1 MKNMILVI
9 CSCCLLYM
17 ASHAQPKTPLRAAI
31 TGNTSTPDFFLVRTK
46 GILPYMEYG
55 PGDDRLGGAKMTYL
69 DSGILLKVIDSLGT
83 DYIVSLTSSLHAF
96 IQKASVMPD
105 TVTKVKS
112 HYLSGNWKTYQDNRF
127 DHIVVTMP
135 ERLPYRG
142 TMQVSPNRL
151 IIDLFGI
158 TSNTNWITQVGQ
170 LREVANTWYEQ
181 MENGMLRVYVDLK
194 SSMHWGYSVHYDS
207 SGSKLDIRIKHA
219 PAKHLKQL
227 FVAVDAGHGGTN
239 TGAAGDIYGKAE
251 KILTLEYA
259 RALEKELKRAGV
271 KRVFMIR
278 RTDTSLSMPER
289 IMMLRDTMPDILL
302 SVHFNSSSVD
312 TVNGTS
318 TFYRHIGFR
327 PLTQVI
333 LNRMK
338 QLGLNEFGNVGSF
351 NFALSGP
358 TEYPNCLV
366 EVAFLSNPAD
376 ERFIMHKKSPEKV
389 ARKIREGL
397 TDWLRLIK

>member
-1 MKNMILVI
+1 MSAL
-9 CSCCLLYM
+9 
-17 ASHAQPKTPLRAAI
+17 AQTK
-31 TGNTSTPDFFLVRTK
+31 STPEFFFARTK
-46 GILPYMEYG
+46 GLLPYVEYG

-69 DSGILLKVIDSLGT
+69 DSGILLKVIDSLGS
-83 DYIVSLTSSLHAF
+83 DYIIELTNSLHAF
-96 IQKASVMPD
+96 IQKSSTVPD
-105 TVTKVKS
+105 TARNHPA
-112 HYLSGNWKTYQDNRF
+112 HYLSGNWKTYRDERF
-127 DHIVVTMP
+127 DHIVIAMP

-142 TMQVSPNRL
+142 TMQVNPNRL

-158 TSNTNWITQVGQ
+158 TSNTNWITQFGQ

-181 MENGMLRVYVDLK
+181 MENGMLRVYIDLK

-207 SGSKLDIRIKHA
+207 IGSKLDIRIKHA
-219 PAKHLKQL
+219 PDRNLKNL
-227 FVAVDAGHGGTN
+227 FVAVDAGHGGN
-239 TGAAGDIYGKAE
+239 NSGAAGDMYRKLEKA
-251 KILTLEYA
+251 LTLDYA
-259 RALEKELKRAGV
+259 LALEKELKKAGIR
-271 KRVFMIR
+271 RVFMTR
-278 RTDTSLSMPER
+278 RKDTSLSMPER
-289 IMMLRDTMPDILL
+289 IMMLRDTMPDLLL
-302 SVHFNSSSVD
+302 SIHFNSSSVD
-312 TVNGTS
+312 TVKGTS

-338 QLGLNEFGNVGSF
+338 QLGLQEFGNVGSF

-366 EVAFLSNPAD
+366 EVAFLSNPDD

-397 TDWLRLIK
+397 TDWLRSIPK

>member
-1 MKNMILVI
+1 MKQRIVLI
-9 CSCCLLYM
+9 FSLGLLYM
-17 ASHAQPKTPLRAAI
+17 SALAQTKSAPE
-31 TGNTSTPDFFLVRTK
+31 FFFARTK
-46 GILPYMEYG
+46 GLLPYVEYG

-69 DSGILLKVIDSLGT
+69 DSGILLKVIDSLGS
-83 DYIVSLTSSLHAF
+83 DYIIELTNSLHAF
-96 IQKASVMPD
+96 IQKSSTFPD
-105 TVTKVKS
+105 TVRNHPA
-112 HYLSGNWKTYQDNRF
+112 HYLSGNWKTYRDERF
-127 DHIVVTMP
+127 DHIVIAMP

-142 TMQVSPNRL
+142 TMQVNPNRL

-181 MENGMLRVYVDLK
+181 MENGMLRVYIDLK

-207 SGSKLDIRIKHA
+207 IGSKLDIRIKHA
-219 PAKHLKQL
+219 PDRNLKNL
-227 FVAVDAGHGGTN
+227 FVAVDAGHGGN
-239 TGAAGDIYGKAE
+239 NSGAAGDMYRKLEKA
-251 KILTLEYA
+251 LTLDYA
-259 RALEKELKRAGV
+259 LALEKELKKAGIR
-271 KRVFMIR
+271 RVFMTR
-278 RTDTSLSMPER
+278 RKDTSLSMPER
-289 IMMLRDTMPDILL
+289 IMMLRDTMPDLLL
-302 SVHFNSSSVD
+302 SIHFNSSSVD
-312 TVNGTS
+312 TVKGTS

-338 QLGLNEFGNVGSF
+338 QLGLQEFGNVGSF

-366 EVAFLSNPAD
+366 EVAFLSNPDD

-397 TDWLRLIK
+397 TDWLRSIPK

>member
-1 MKNMILVI
+1 MKQRIVLI
-9 CSCCLLYM
+9 FSLGLLYM
-17 ASHAQPKTPLRAAI
+17 SAHAQTKSAPE
-31 TGNTSTPDFFLVRTK
+31 FFFARTK
-46 GILPYMEYG
+46 GLLPYVEYG

-69 DSGILLKVIDSLGT
+69 DSGILLKVIDSLGS
-83 DYIVSLTSSLHAF
+83 DYIIELTNSLHAF
-96 IQKASVMPD
+96 IQKSSTVPD
-105 TVTKVKS
+105 TARNHPA
-112 HYLSGNWKTYQDNRF
+112 HYLSGNWKTYRDERF
-127 DHIVVTMP
+127 DHIVIAMP

-142 TMQVSPNRL
+142 TMQVNPNRL

-181 MENGMLRVYVDLK
+181 MENGMLRVYIDLK

-207 SGSKLDIRIKHA
+207 IGSKLDIRIKHA
-219 PAKHLKQL
+219 PDRNLKNL
-227 FVAVDAGHGGTN
+227 FVAVDAGHGGN
-239 TGAAGDIYGKAE
+239 NSGAAGDMYRKLEKA
-251 KILTLEYA
+251 LTLDYA
-259 RALEKELKRAGV
+259 LALEKELKKAGIR
-271 KRVFMIR
+271 RVFMTR
-278 RTDTSLSMPER
+278 RKDTSLSMPER
-289 IMMLRDTMPDILL
+289 IMMLRDTMPDLLL
-302 SVHFNSSSVD
+302 SIHFNSSSVD
-312 TVNGTS
+312 TVKGTS

-338 QLGLNEFGNVGSF
+338 QLGLQEFGNVGSF

-366 EVAFLSNPAD
+366 EVAFLSNPDD

-397 TDWLRLIK
+397 TDWLRSIPK

>member
-1 MKNMILVI
+1 MKQRIVLI
-9 CSCCLLYM
+9 FSLGLLYM
-17 ASHAQPKTPLRAAI
+17 SALAQTKSAPE
-31 TGNTSTPDFFLVRTK
+31 FFFARTK
-46 GILPYMEYG
+46 GLLPYVEYG

-69 DSGILLKVIDSLGT
+69 DSGILLKVIDSLGS
-83 DYIVSLTSSLHAF
+83 DYIIELTNSLHAF
-96 IQKASVMPD
+96 IQKSSTFPD
-105 TVTKVKS
+105 TVRNHPA
-112 HYLSGNWKTYQDNRF
+112 HYLSGNWKTYRDERF
-127 DHIVVTMP
+127 DHIVIAMP

-142 TMQVSPNRL
+142 TMQVNPNRL

-181 MENGMLRVYVDLK
+181 MENGMLRVYIDLK

-207 SGSKLDIRIKHA
+207 TGSKLDIRIKHA
-219 PAKHLKQL
+219 PDRNLKNL
-227 FVAVDAGHGGTN
+227 FVAVDAGHGGN
-239 TGAAGDIYGKAE
+239 NSGAAGDMYRKLEKA
-251 KILTLEYA
+251 LTLDYA
-259 RALEKELKRAGV
+259 LALEKELKKAGIR
-271 KRVFMIR
+271 RVFMTR
-278 RTDTSLSMPER
+278 RKDTSLSMPER
-289 IMMLRDTMPDILL
+289 IMMLRDTMPDLLL
-302 SVHFNSSSVD
+302 SIHFNSSSVD
-312 TVNGTS
+312 TVKGTS

-338 QLGLNEFGNVGSF
+338 QLGLQEFGNVGSF

-366 EVAFLSNPAD
+366 EVAFLSNPDD

-397 TDWLRLIK
+397 TDWLRSISK